1 MKGLPCCYV
10 SKTPGR
16 YWGGVARLA
25 LYFYNLTKV
34 SSPPTQHLME
44 VGLSTAAVATAAVAL
59 RAEVSRGQRRCVELM
74 KTVSLD
80 REKPLF
86 LVLSSALFGY

>member
-1 MKGLPCCYV
+1 MV
-10 SKTPGR
+10 SIASGFRRAVCGVRNNPIFFGGSEISVG
-16 YWGGVARLA
+16 GGVEWRWA
-25 LYFYNLTKV
+25 
-34 SSPPTQHLME
+34 
-44 VGLSTAAVATAAVAL
+44 TAGVATAAVAL

-86 LVLSSALFGY
+86 PVLSSALFGY